1 MSGDS
6 GGPWYVENLAYGIHM
21 GRPSGDNKD
30 AIYMPIDYISSI
42 GVSVLTSN
50 PPGPQCNICSV
61 TLCGDGRPP
70 CCAGA
75 CKPSGLGGLKI
86 CQQ

>member
-1 MSGDS
+1 
-6 GGPWYVENLAYGIHM
+6 M

-30 AIYMPIDYISSI
+30 AIYMPIYYISSI